1 MGKQRW
7 EIHVTNKVILSESWK
22 VGMGVRDLTEM
33 MATEGVAIQSLKQV
47 FSVLGSVLSNRAY
60 VDK

>member
-1 MGKQRW
+1 
-7 EIHVTNKVILSESWK
+7 
-22 VGMGVRDLTEM
+22 MGVRDLTEM

>member
-33 MATEGVAIQSLKQV
+33 TATEGVAIQSLKQV